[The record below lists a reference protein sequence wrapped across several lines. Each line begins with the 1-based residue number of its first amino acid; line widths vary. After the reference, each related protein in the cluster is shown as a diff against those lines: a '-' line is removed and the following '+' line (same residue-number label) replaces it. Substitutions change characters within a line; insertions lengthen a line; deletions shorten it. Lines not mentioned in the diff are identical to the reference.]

1 MVRDALRKI
10 SNQIDIYT
18 QLQFSINNFKVIGQI
33 KEQISDF
40 QADNMITLI
49 KTIPTDKIVRH
60 VLKIL
65 GTIVDT
71 QFIKIQYKCD
81 VCRADIANEN
91 VCRNGCIIRNPQ
103 LNLQVLCLVQDGTS
117 KASLELKNERALT
130 AFNVSEED
138 QTRFKDYCLRY
149 GTFMNPSSAHNNHY
163 KEVLQVFRRYE
174 CWSQLIFYCK
184 PYAKATN
191 EKKNAV
197 FGN

>member
-103 LNLQVLCLVQDGTS
+103 LNLQVLCLV
-117 KASLELKNERALT
+117 
-130 AFNVSEED
+130 
-138 QTRFKDYCLRY
+138 
-149 GTFMNPSSAHNNHY
+149 
-163 KEVLQVFRRYE
+163 
-174 CWSQLIFYCK
+174 
-184 PYAKATN
+184 
-191 EKKNAV
+191 
-197 FGN
+197 